1 MSGGNPAVTLFSD
14 PGQVQV
20 ANSSALQRAEEEEA
34 LEDQKRRQ
42 QELANEVYN
51 AFDDLIEE
59 DDDSNRGGNED
70 TLNSLSYVSNYSEHP
85 TDHQPPPPPPP
96 QSAAFGGGHRFLDG
110 IAIKNGPSTPAAF
123 GSGDGHH
130 QTLSSEV
137 RHWKQMYESRT
148 REFEHVTRTLH
159 DKTREYEAKAN
170 ELRKQLMLAEGERD
184 RANMTRAQTH
194 DLLVESKTKLAEQE
208 DRMGELRGKIRGLE
222 EVNLRQ
228 EAELVN
234 RNTMLQDALEKCR
247 MLEVNAGQKATK
259 HTDALLKQA
268 EEKYSAKV
276 TMMQQQI
283 DKLRGELED
292 SRHEVR
298 RFEVRC
304 EELQSLREQLLA
316 ERNETVQRL
325 QDNLEES
332 QAKCENLLAKTMN
345 LTGFSQDNLRLQT
358 KVNALEQQT
367 VDMQKTINTLT
378 QRLETSNAEL
388 ELMDS
393 MLCSGE
399 DAVDATKRDPTCT
412 FAASRKNLVG
422 STPINPNLKNTEDR
436 VTKLKH
442 ELLICMNGQKEKR
455 ETIKRL
461 ETELADRDREIA
473 QLKKDESDALVQM
486 NQYKEEAFRLGSKL
500 KILENELEKCLKK
513 EQNSSKPRRSS
524 FDQQNALEEKI
535 FALQQEKLTLEDKLT
550 KLDQDHARLQEK
562 CKRLEAET
570 QSADTIKLELEKQ
583 KFLLKDAQS
592 ECDRVK
598 QLYIEISSCKDAVS
612 RELSI
617 LKSQDPAHEM
627 ASLSEK
633 VASLERA
640 LQLAELKCS
649 EFGKLLERE
658 KCEHERVLRELH
670 ERQRDNSRRMEG
682 GEGEKER
689 KHTAN
694 SCKRCIDSLA
704 EISKLEI
711 QNLQLQNTC
720 ASHLREMSELK
731 SALGESRATIAD
743 LHQKLDLKAERDQL
757 IDDLKEKAA
766 QFEEF
771 MRNQNTS
778 GSSGSSGNSSTTKDS
793 ATSPQPPQR
802 FRRDQSVSTSPE
814 AALSEV
820 ESRKVAREQEHKIR
834 EEMARAFAAEM
845 KIIEEKFKG
854 QFLKFEDN
862 ISGLKKEL
870 HDRTNELQV
879 RNKEVEVLKFAIVN
893 EREKI
898 TEILTKK
905 NDEARALFDK
915 QAEVMKRYRTEL
927 DGANTKVQ
935 FLESAL
941 EEKRELI
948 QSERESMEKLIQ
960 QVTEE
965 RKMFHERELEVIEKF
980 KEIEQEYNKSLEMV
994 TEKYNSVK
1002 KTALN
1007 YKKYAE
1013 DKEQHMLKEYDRIKE
1028 GYNAALLKVQNRMK
1042 EALDSKE
1049 RSMQEKMSKL
1059 ETELY
1064 QARLKGGA

>member
-1 MSGGNPAVTLFSD
+1 MSGNPAVTLFSD

-20 ANSSALQRAEEEEA
+20 TNTSALQRAEEEEA

-42 QELANEVYN
+42 QELANEVYH
-51 AFDDLIEE
+51 AFDDLIE
-59 DDDSNRGGNED
+59 DDHGNED

-85 TDHQPPPPPPP
+85 TDRDHQPPPPPPAAA
-96 QSAAFGGGHRFLDG
+96 SAFSPGHRFLDG
-110 IAIKNGPSTPAAF
+110 IAAVKNGPSTPGIAG

-130 QTLSSEV
+130 PHQTASEV
-137 RHWKQMYESRT
+137 RHWRQMFESRT
-148 REFEHVTRTLH
+148 REFEHVTRQLH
-159 DKTREYEAKAN
+159 DKTREYEQKVN

-184 RANMTRAQTH
+184 RANMTRTQTH
-194 DLLVESKTKLAEQE
+194 GLLVESKTKIAEME
-208 DRMGELRGKIRGLE
+208 DRMGELRGKIKGLE
-222 EVNLRQ
+222 EVNLKH

-234 RNTMLQDALEKCR
+234 KNTMLQDALQKCH
-247 MLEVNAGQKATK
+247 MLEVNAGQKATR

-283 DKLRGELED
+283 DKLRAELED
-292 SRHEVR
+292 RQHEVR
-298 RFEVRC
+298 KFEVRC

-345 LTGFSQDNLRLQT
+345 LTGFSQDNQRLQT

-367 VDMQKTINTLT
+367 HDMQRTINTLT

-461 ETELADRDREIA
+461 ETELAERDREIQ

-513 EQNSSKPRRSS
+513 EQNNSKSRRPS
-524 FDQQNALEEKI
+524 FDKQDALEEKI
-535 FALQQEKLTLEDKLT
+535 FTLQQEKLQLEDKLT
-550 KLDQDHARLQEK
+550 KLDQDNARLQEK

-598 QLYIEISSCKDAVS
+598 KLYIEISGCKDAVS

-658 KCEHERVLRELH
+658 KCEHERLLRELH
-670 ERQRDNSRRMEG
+670 ERQRDNSRRE
-682 GEGEKER
+682 EGEKER
-689 KHTAN
+689 KQAAN

-731 SALGESRATIAD
+731 SALSDSRATIND

-778 GSSGSSGNSSTTKDS
+778 GSSGNSSSTTKDS
-793 ATSPQPPQR
+793 ATSPQPQR
-802 FRRDQSVSTSPE
+802 PRKDQSVSTSPE
-814 AALSEV
+814 MMEL

-915 QAEVMKRYRTEL
+915 QAEVMKKYRTEL
-927 DGANTKVQ
+927 DNANSKVH
-935 FLESAL
+935 FLENQL

-948 QSERESMEKLIQ
+948 QAERDSMEKLIQ

-980 KEIEQEYNKSLEMV
+980 KEIELEYNKSLEMV

-1059 ETELY
+1059 ESELY
-1064 QARLKGGA
+1064 QARLKSGA

>member
-1 MSGGNPAVTLFSD
+1 MMNGGGNPAVTLFSD

-20 ANSSALQRAEEEEA
+20 ANTSGLQRAEEEEA

-42 QELANEVYN
+42 QELADEVYN
-51 AFDDLIEE
+51 AFDDLIE
-59 DDDSNRGGNED
+59 DDHGNED
-70 TLNSLSYVSNYSEHP
+70 TLNSLSYASNYS
-85 TDHQPPPPPPP
+85 DQQQHQHPPPPPGVPSYSP
-96 QSAAFGGGHRFLDG
+96 STGHRFLDG
-110 IAIKNGPSTPAAF
+110 IATKNGPSPGLMA
-123 GSGDGHH
+123 GSGDGGHH
-130 QTLSSEV
+130 PAHQQHAEV
-137 RHWKQMYESRT
+137 RHWKQLLESKT
-148 REFEHVTRTLH
+148 REFEHVTRQLH
-159 DKTREYEAKAN
+159 DKTREYDQKVN
-170 ELRKQLMLAEGERD
+170 DLKKRLMLAEGDRD
-184 RANMTRAQTH
+184 RAEMTRSQTH
-194 DLLVESKTKLAEQE
+194 ALLVESKTKIAEQD
-208 DRMGELRGKIRGLE
+208 DRIGELRGKIRGLE
-222 EVNLRQ
+222 EVNLKQ
-228 EAELVN
+228 EADLVN
-234 RNTMLQDALEKCR
+234 KNTMLQDALQKCH
-247 MLEVNAGQKATK
+247 MLEVNAGQKATR
-259 HTDALLKQA
+259 HTDNLLKQA

-283 DKLRGELED
+283 DKLRGECED
-292 SRHEVR
+292 RQHEVR

-332 QAKCENLLAKTMN
+332 QHKCESLLAKTMN
-345 LTGFSQDNLRLQT
+345 LTGFSQDNMRLQT

-367 VDMQKTINTLT
+367 HDMQRTINTLT

-393 MLCSGE
+393 MLCAGE
-399 DAVDATKRDPTCT
+399 DATQKQNPTCT

-461 ETELADRDREIA
+461 ETDLAARDREIQ

-500 KILENELEKCLKK
+500 KILEGELEKCYKK
-513 EQNSSKPRRSS
+513 DQNNSKQPRRSS
-524 FDQQNALEEKI
+524 FDKQDALEEKI
-535 FALQQEKLTLEDKLT
+535 FALQQEKLALEDKLT
-550 KLDQDHARLQEK
+550 KLDQDHARLQDK
-562 CKRLEAET
+562 CKRLESDSK
-570 QSADTIKLELEKQ
+570 SADTVKLELEKQ

-598 QLYIEISSCKDAVS
+598 QLYIEISSCKDAVA
-612 RELSI
+612 RELSV

-658 KCEHERVLRELH
+658 KCEHERLLRELH
-670 ERQRDNSRRMEG
+670 ERQRENASRADG
-682 GEGEKER
+682 VDKER
-689 KHTAN
+689 KQAAN
-694 SCKRCIDSLA
+694 SSCKRCIDSLA

-731 SALGESRATIAD
+731 SALSESRTTIND

-778 GSSGSSGNSSTTKDS
+778 GSASSSGNSSTTTKDS
-793 ATSPQPPQR
+793 ATSPQPKR
-802 FRRDQSVSTSPE
+802 SLRDQSVSTSPE
-814 AALSEV
+814 LQDV

-854 QFLKFEDN
+854 QFFKFEDN

-870 HDRTNELQV
+870 HERSNELQV

-915 QAEVMKRYRTEL
+915 QAEVMKKYRVEL
-927 DGANTKVQ
+927 DNANHKVQ
-935 FLESAL
+935 FLEGQL

-948 QSERESMEKLIQ
+948 QAERDSMEKLIQ

-965 RKMFHERELEVIEKF
+965 RKLFHERELEVIEKF

-1013 DKEQHMLKEYDRIKE
+1013 DKEQHMMKEYDRIKE
-1028 GYNAALLKVQNRMK
+1028 GYNAALLKVQNRAK
-1042 EALDSKE
+1042 EALESKE
-1049 RSMQEKMSKL
+1049 RSMQERMSKL
-1059 ETELY
+1059 ESELY
-1064 QARLKGGA
+1064 QARIKGGV